1 MVFMVLGT
9 LTYLINSVLPA
20 EIELKRQRQTEAA
33 LAMAKDALIG
43 YALQYRDQQAAH
55 SPPDLSAMYGFLP
68 MPDVGTSRFHPTSQ
82 TPACNTEGCAMSFV
96 NGSFPATTDT
106 VIGRF
111 PWRTLGIGPL
121 RDGHGECLWYAV
133 SAAHK
138 SLGIDPAI
146 TMNWDTLGQLDF
158 VEVSGGALVAKN
170 ASAYDRPVAIIFS
183 PGAPRTGQDRGP
195 ISGSTDITTECGGNY
210 VVANYL
216 DTAQLAPVFTST
228 NGASGDTGSQP
239 KPLSTKGK
247 IPTAENPL
255 ANDIGLSLSSDTLFG
270 AIRKNNHFRNDINT
284 MLDRM
289 VGCLRDQF
297 LVPGKT
303 FVADSISGYT
313 APSGKIAGRIPDDD
327 IDNDLTANTED
338 TDFPATGIATAS
350 TCYDNAVSPM
360 GYFSHYK
367 DQLFVAKS
375 TGGDFTVTSDGTSE
389 DCPGVLIFAG
399 QRDTTTLRCPT
410 SPTPTLPQSRTTVD
424 ERKAPCNYLE
434 EENLSSFIG
443 SGAPFSGARTLSR
456 ISPSQTSHQDIV
468 RCIPNTPSF
477 SVVAPSVA
485 TSAGSPV
492 QLASYTPTTRTLT
505 LGSAA
510 THSNY
515 GAAAANLFACSWTPE
530 TRDAGSGFRSYF
542 RFRIRQVGEGFT
554 FAVIDGEKNDATVC
568 GAARQHLG
576 YSGNNGVTSYIQP
589 PKLAVEF
596 DTVRNGGFA
605 EPASLS
611 NGRNDPCYLS
621 SCGASQNLSS
631 NAHVGIVY
639 WGYESSHAG
648 TPSVTQVQEEDNV
661 HGFAWPSNYSWP
673 QSSSAWP
680 PNATPTLAA
689 ASTRPAPHNP
699 DVALPYPINGTTSSN
714 ATSTSTIILANT
726 TGYDNMYKQAVIDV
740 GSDTRTIVSYVDA
753 TKTATVD
760 TPFSSLIPGS
770 TAYKIY
776 RQTGVAPLDRMGATS
791 PAATAPAKREFH
803 ARVEV
808 TRSRSAA
815 ADAKDG
821 TTGIQV
827 QVWIEPHTAANIS
840 AITFNAGSPP
850 TLSVTA
856 ASHGLN
862 TGDTVVI
869 KDALPIGYNGEYT
882 VTRIDADNFIA
893 TLPSGTPNP
902 GPYISAITWADFS
915 DATDMVT
922 VTSANHG
929 LNTGDSITITG
940 AVPAEYN
947 GTRIITRIDDN
958 AYWFGL
964 ELSYEP
970 GNMPPGIAAAKDLS
984 PRATAIANTTRPMS
998 LLYPSFK
1005 PIVTDSTTIYD
1016 TPMGACAVGEPRCPD
1031 GQSCGSDSRCYRPY
1045 FKKLRLGFTIGE
1057 RVTSSTSTARGQ
1069 MIEIKDQITTW
1080 LE

>member
-1 MVFMVLGT
+1 MARRRLLLPRQRGAALLVFMILMVTAT
-9 LTYLINSVLPA
+9 LTYLVNSLTST
-20 EIELKRQRQTEAA
+20 EIELKRQQKTAEA
-33 LAMAKDALIG
+33 LALARDALIG
-43 YALQYRDQQAAH
+43 YAVQYRDQQAAH
-55 SPPDLSAMYGFLP
+55 NPPELDAMYGFLP
-68 MPDVGTSRFHPTSQ
+68 MPDVGTSRFHASQ
-82 TPACNTEGCAMSFV
+82 TSDCNTEGCAMSFV
-96 NGSFPATTDT
+96 NGTFPATTDT
-106 VIGRF
+106 VIGRL

-121 RDGHGECLWYAV
+121 RDGYGECLWYAI

-146 TMNWDTLGQLDF
+146 LMNWDTLGQLDF

-195 ISGSTDITTECGGNY
+195 ISGSTDVTTECGGNY

-239 KPLSTKGK
+239 KPVSTKGK
-247 IPTAENPL
+247 IPTPENAL
-255 ANDIGLSLSSDTLFG
+255 ANDIGLSLGSDALFG
-270 AIRKNNHFRNDINT
+270 AIRKNNHFRSDVNT
-284 MLDRM
+284 MLDRI
-289 VGCLRDQF
+289 VSCLRDSTISTGYGHPPDSSCYDENQHPRGYYTHYKEMLF
-297 LVPGKT
+297 LSRPSGT
-303 FVADSISGYT
+303 FSVNADSTCT
-313 APSGKIAGRIPDDD
+313 AA
-327 IDNDLTANTED
+327 L
-338 TDFPATGIATAS
+338 
-350 TCYDNAVSPM
+350 
-360 GYFSHYK
+360 
-367 DQLFVAKS
+367 L
-375 TGGDFTVTSDGTSE
+375 
-389 DCPGVLIFAG
+389 FAG
-399 QRDTTTLRCPT
+399 QRNSSQQRIT
-410 SPTPTLPQSRTTVD
+410 SPQKNDIANFLEGSNSTGYAASTAAFAGDTLFGAAPPQ
-424 ERKAPCNYLE
+424 A
-434 EENLSSFIG
+434 
-443 SGAPFSGARTLSR
+443 AA
-456 ISPSQTSHQDIV
+456 QDIV
-468 RCIPNTPSF
+468 RCVPNTPSF

-492 QLASYTPTTRTLT
+492 QLASYAPATRTLT

-510 THSNY
+510 AHSNY

-530 TRDAGSGFRSYF
+530 TRDAGAGFRSYF

-576 YSGNNGVTSYIQP
+576 YSGNNGITPYIQP

-611 NGRNDPCYLS
+611 NGRNDPCFLS

-639 WGYESSHAG
+639 WGYEASNAG
-648 TPSVTQVQEEDNV
+648 TPAVTQTQEDDNV

-680 PNATPTLAA
+680 PDAPPTLAA
-689 ASTRPAPHNP
+689 AATRPAPHNP
-699 DVALPYPINGTTSSN
+699 DVTLPYPINGTTSGN
-714 ATSTSTIILANT
+714 AASTSTIILANT
-726 TGYDNMYKQAVIDV
+726 TGYDNMYKQAAIDV
-740 GSDTRTIVSYVDA
+740 GSDTRTIVGYVHA

-760 TPFSSLIPGS
+760 TPFSSLIPAS

-808 TRSRSAA
+808 TRSRTAV

-821 TTGIQV
+821 TTGVQV

-840 AITFNAGSPP
+840 AMTYNAGPPP

-869 KDALPIGYNGEYT
+869 KDALPTGYNGEYP
-882 VTRIDADNFIA
+882 VTRIDADNFTA
-893 TLPSGTPNP
+893 TLPDGTPNP

-915 DATDMVT
+915 GATDRAT

-929 LNTGDSITITG
+929 LNTGDSIAITG

-947 GTRIITRIDDN
+947 GTRTITRIDDN

-970 GNMPPGIAAAKDLS
+970 GDMPPGIAAAKDLS
-984 PRATAIANTTRPMS
+984 PRATAIANTTRSMNQ
-998 LLYPSFK
+998 LYPGFT
-1005 PIVTDSTTIYD
+1005 PIVSDSTTIYD
-1016 TPMGACAVGEPRCPD
+1016 TPMGACAVGTPRCPD
-1031 GQSCGSDSRCYRPY
+1031 GQSCGSDNLCYRPY
-1045 FKKLRLGFTIGE
+1045 FKKLRLGFTVGE

-1069 MIEIKDQITTW
+1069 LIEIKDQITTW